1 MKGLGTQATRPRS
14 CAGGLPIWRPI
25 CGGAAHAY
33 RQTQAQTERLPN
45 QLLAKTH
52 HTPAQA
58 AGHEAETKIT
68 KKREYLHTVST
79 EKTYLCDYCA
89 AQISQKTT

>member
-1 MKGLGTQATRPRS
+1 MCRWLADLETDLWGCSPRLKTDP
-14 CAGGLPIWRPI
+14 GP
-25 CGGAAHAY
+25 
-33 RQTQAQTERLPN
+33 TERLPN

-79 EKTYLCDYCA
+79 EKNYLCDYCA